1 MRKPTQMLTLTNDHL
16 CSYTDGGKSTYVFY
30 TTPVIE
36 FAESTAL
43 ESDSKPLERVPDK
56 IKLDRK

>member
-1 MRKPTQMLTLTNDHL
+1 MLTLTNDHL